1 VNVGEAEDA
10 VTEAQRLRD
19 EAQHQVARAESAHWV
34 TQTNLTTAQ
43 AHLAAMTRWVED
55 RERVLRELTIAE
67 QGGHHPPKENE

>member
-10 VTEAQRLRD
+10 VTEAQRYRD
-19 EAQHQVARAESAHWV
+19 EAARLLARAESAHWV

-43 AHLAAMTRWVED
+43 AHLAAVTRWVED

-67 QGGHHPPKENE
+67 EGGHRP